1 MARRENFRCMSRV
14 IRATKH
20 LIKQNTTDDNFQLA
34 EEWLDEK
41 KSKLSPQ
48 TLHFELVIAPSN
60 TALNF
65 PLNCVRATSLL
76 TDLRFKNRL
85 FLLY

>member
-1 MARRENFRCMSRV
+1 MSRV

-65 PLNCVRATSLL
+65 LLNCVRAISLL
-76 TDLRFKNRL
+76 TDLRYQNRL